1 MGHSHLRGV
10 PLTTNRQ
17 LQRKIDRQLQNESR
31 WLQKV
36 MFALGKAREARVKL
50 ADIKDEKPNP
60 LIVLEDGTKIP
71 LDTLEEI
78 IRARIDDLM
87 AALGQGPHRLPRG

>member
-1 MGHSHLRGV
+1 M
-10 PLTTNRQ
+10 TDRQ

-36 MFALGKAREARVKL
+36 LFDLSKAREARVKL
-50 ADIKDEKPNP
+50 SEVRDESLNP
-60 LIVLEDGTKIP
+60 LIVLDDGTKIP

-78 IRARIDDLM
+78 IRARIDTLM
-87 AALGQGPHRLPRG
+87 EALGQGPHRLPRSS

>member
-1 MGHSHLRGV
+1 M
-10 PLTTNRQ
+10 TTDKQ

-50 ADIKDEKPNP
+50 AEVRGDDLNP
-60 LIVLEDGTKIP
+60 LIVTEDGTQIP
-71 LDTLEEI
+71 LDDLEAI
-78 IRARIDDLM
+78 IRKRIDDLLE
-87 AALGQGPHRLPRG
+87 ALGQGPHRLPKSS